1 MLTLKNIRKRYGI
14 EHVLN
19 KVSFSVGARQKIA
32 LVGLN
37 GVGKSTLLK
46 IIAGI
51 ETPDRGEIIKS
62 KRALIGYLPQ
72 EATVESNE
80 TLGNYL
86 RRMTGLADLEKEM
99 KTLEPY
105 LAEPKKL
112 EAYEISQQ
120 EYARLGGNNFPRKAK
135 SILEGFRLAHIGF
148 SRPVDK
154 LSGGEKRKAALA
166 GVLLRGADI
175 LLLDEPT
182 NNLDLRAL
190 LWLENY
196 LKSSSAICIIAS
208 HDRRFLDNV
217 AEKVIEIDWHK
228 RDLVIYSGNWSAFA
242 EMKAHKIRKHK
253 EEYKEQEMERARLVV
268 SSDQKM
274 DWVERINTRKEPDHD
289 KLSANFK
296 KERAG
301 RKFMASAKVLD
312 SRGKRLR
319 KIEKP
324 IERAPAAF
332 SFSESEDGKKDNS
345 IVLKNVCFGYKNGFQ
360 SERINFKISFSERVA
375 ILGDNGAGKS
385 TLLKTITGEL
395 KPLDGIRQVGEKLTF
410 GYLMQEHNNLL
421 LDDKKASFS
430 PGECVRQAL
439 DLLAARNVNVLVL
452 DEPTNHLDL
461 ETIEA
466 LEEALQTYTGTI
478 LLVTHDRLFLERIN
492 LTESFVLEDGK
503 LSAV

>member
-1 MLTLKNIRKRYGI
+1 MLTLKNIRKRYGG

-19 KVSFSVGARQKIA
+19 NVSFSVGARQKIA

-37 GVGKSTLLK
+37 GAGKSTLLK
-46 IIAGI
+46 IIAGM
-51 ETPDRGEIIKS
+51 ETQDRGEILKP
-62 KRALIGYLPQ
+62 KRALVGYLPQ
-72 EATVESNE
+72 EAIAESDE
-80 TLGNYL
+80 TFGNYL
-86 RRMTGLADLEKEM
+86 RRMTGLTDLEKEI
-99 KTLEPY
+99 KKLEPH

-112 EAYEISQQ
+112 EAYEILRQ
-120 EYARLGGNNFPRKAK
+120 EYARLGGDNFSRKAK
-135 SILEGFRLAHIGF
+135 SILEGLRLAHIGLDC
-148 SRPVDK
+148 PVAE

-166 GVLLRGADI
+166 GVLLRGVDI

-190 LWLENY
+190 IWLESY
-196 LKSSSAICIIAS
+196 LKRSHAICIIAS

-217 AEKVIEIDWHK
+217 AEKVMEIDWDK
-228 RDLVIYSGNWSAFA
+228 RDITMYAGNWSVFS

-253 EEYKEQEMERARLVV
+253 EEYKEQEMERARLAV
-268 SSDQKM
+268 SSNQKM
-274 DWVERINTRKEPDHD
+274 DWVERTNTRKEPDHD

-296 KERAG
+296 KERAV
-301 RKFMASAKVLD
+301 RKFTASAKVLD
-312 SRGKRLR
+312 SREKRLR

-324 IERAPAAF
+324 VERAPTTL
-332 SFSESEDGKKDNS
+332 SFSESEDEKKDNS
-345 IVLKNVCFGYKNGFQ
+345 IVLKNVCFGYANGFQ
-360 SERINFKISFSERVA
+360 SKPVNLKISFGQRVA
-375 ILGDNGAGKS
+375 ILGDNGAGKT

-395 KPLDGIRQVGEKLTF
+395 APLSGKIICGKQLVF
-410 GYLMQEHNNLL
+410 GYLMQEHKNLFS
-421 LDDKKASFS
+421 DGKRASFS
-430 PGECVRQAL
+430 PGERVRQAL
-439 DLLAARNVNVLVL
+439 NLLAARDVNVLVL

-492 LTESFVLEDGK
+492 LTERFALEDGK